1 MPESSPTVRDV
12 FELPQPGTPEE
23 ESPRWQSLREWM
35 SKEVGS
41 IKKAGLPDLTAKV
54 AELLEIPLPDI
65 FLTSWK
71 KTNLLKER
79 LEESRKSP
87 ETALHLELGE
97 HTINSQ
103 HRPHIEVR
111 VKKVPVKKLEFTLRL
126 MFKLKGFILKVQNGA
141 VTEVQ
146 TGSCEIRGTLEYQG
160 LTIAEKKSTPIALPG
175 RISLERMRGFW
186 EQDKPAIAI
195 ASAPTDETGGP
206 EPPVSAVASVA
217 AAAGGLSAAGSRPA
231 TQTQPAPT
239 PKPAAQESQAAAPKP
254 AAQAQSAPAAKPAA
268 QTESAPAPKPEA
280 PAFQRPAPTAP
291 TPPKTE
297 PVVAASPEPTSSNGE
312 PKDAATPT
320 PSGPSKPAEERE
332 EFVL

>member
-1 MPESSPTVRDV
+1 MSESSPTVRDV

-35 SKEVGS
+35 SKEVAG

-54 AELLEIPLPDI
+54 AELLEVPLPDI

-111 VKKVPVKKLEFTLRL
+111 VKKMPVKKLEFTLRL

-160 LTIAEKKSTPIALPG
+160 LTIAEKKSTPITLPG

-186 EQDKPAIAI
+186 EEDKPEVVA
-195 ASAPTDETGGP
+195 ASPSPIDVKAPASE
-206 EPPVSAVASVA
+206 VASIA
-217 AAAGGLSAAGSRPA
+217 AAAGAAPGATQRPA
-231 TQTQPAPT
+231 AQDQPAPP
-239 PKPAAQESQAAAPKP
+239 PKPDVPASQPAAPKAPESPKIELP
-254 AAQAQSAPAAKPAA
+254 A
-268 QTESAPAPKPEA
+268 
-280 PAFQRPAPTAP
+280 
-291 TPPKTE
+291 PPKTE
-297 PVVAASPEPTSSNGE
+297 PVAVAAPESKSSNGE
-312 PKDAATPT
+312 PKDVSNP
-320 PSGPSKPAEERE
+320 PPPVPSKPAEERE